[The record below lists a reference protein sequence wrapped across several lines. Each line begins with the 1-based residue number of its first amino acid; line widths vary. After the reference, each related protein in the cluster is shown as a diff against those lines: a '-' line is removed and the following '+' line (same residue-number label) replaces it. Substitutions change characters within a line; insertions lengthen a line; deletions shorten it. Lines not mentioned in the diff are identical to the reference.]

1 MSQLYAQKN
10 KLICQTRELVTSGS
24 VNVYQVKFTFSA
36 DWEGMTKT
44 AVFRA
49 GDVSRSVPLEA
60 SGVCEVPWEVLT
72 SQGRRLTTGVY
83 GERDGTVVLPTVWAD
98 LGDILEGAVL
108 GENARPPTPEL
119 WRQELAKKGGALEYD
134 GLTLSLL
141 SGDKPLSSVQIAGG
155 GALPVPGPPGPEGP
169 PGPQGEQG
177 PAGPQGP
184 PGPAGADGKDGEP
197 GPQGPTGEDGA
208 TFTPSVSEDGTLSW
222 TNDKELP
229 NPEPVN
235 IRGPSGLPVL
245 ELFEW
250 FSPKM
255 IGEDLPEKYHVESSK
270 CSGSGGGAPWNLFDG
285 DKTTFWAT
293 LNADGAPWILF
304 RFPDLTTVSAIRM
317 FARSG
322 YPSQLPKVVTIQ
334 GSNDGITFEDIKA
347 FTTAPLDYV
356 FNFDKEVMFQ
366 YYRLYQMESSY
377 APGKY
382 ACGISEI
389 EFLVK
394 KKILGS
400 SIYSTEEVRIGT
412 YIDKPLYR
420 KLVTALHPTQNAAW
434 TEIYNDPT
442 VSEYTLIRG
451 FIAGI
456 GTEKVPIPQGSTN
469 GNVIALIRTM
479 DDTRIEIYVQQPG
492 FVGKYPKLILEYT
505 KTTD

>member
-1 MSQLYAQKN
+1 MFQLYAQKN

-197 GPQGPTGEDGA
+197 GPQGPPGPQGEQ
-208 TFTPSVSEDGTLSW
+208 
-222 TNDKELP
+222 
-229 NPEPVN
+229 
-235 IRGPSGLPVL
+235 GPPGEGSGGLPVYYL
-245 ELFEW
+245 TQDAYDAL
-250 FSPKM
+250 SP
-255 IGEDLPEKYHVESSK
+255 EEKQADVIY
-270 CSGSGGGAPWNLFDG
+270 
-285 DKTTFWAT
+285 AT
-293 LNADGAPWILF
+293 PGNGQPADGTCWEVYSEEERRIGTWIDGKPIY
-304 RFPDLTTVSAIRM
+304 R
-317 FARSG
+317 
-322 YPSQLPKVVTIQ
+322 KVVT
-334 GSNDGITFEDIKA
+334 G
-347 FTTAPLDYV
+347 LDVPTSPTYLR
-356 FNFDKEVMFQ
+356 
-366 YYRLYQMESSY
+366 YPS
-377 APGKY
+377 
-382 ACGISEI
+382 GISDPIDTAIKCRAYVLYGEESDPNWI
-389 EFLVK
+389 TSNYH
-394 KKILGS
+394 S
-400 SIYSTEEVRIGT
+400 S
-412 YIDKPLYR
+412 
-420 KLVTALHPTQNAAW
+420 AL
-434 TEIYNDPT
+434 
-442 VSEYTLIRG
+442 
-451 FIAGI
+451 
-456 GTEKVPIPQGSTN
+456 
-469 GNVIALIRTM
+469 
-479 DDTRIEIYVQQPG
+479 
-492 FVGKYPKLILEYT
+492 
-505 KTTD
+505 